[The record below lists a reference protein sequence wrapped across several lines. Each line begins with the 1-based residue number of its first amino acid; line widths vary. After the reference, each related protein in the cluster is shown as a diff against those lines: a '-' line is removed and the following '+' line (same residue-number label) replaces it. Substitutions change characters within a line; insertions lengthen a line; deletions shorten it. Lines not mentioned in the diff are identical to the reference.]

1 MQLTVKQE
9 FKKLIPPLTFDEF
22 KTLEANILNE
32 GIRDPL
38 TIWGDVLLDGHNRY
52 EIATKHNIPFT
63 TVERFFDG
71 DLDAK
76 IWMINNQFGRRN
88 LSNYQRSV
96 LALEMESV
104 FAEKAKANQI
114 RTSENRVSQISV
126 KQGID
131 TQKELANVAKVSHDT
146 IAKVKVIQAK
156 ATEEVKEKLS
166 SGNLSINEA
175 YKEIKTVEKA
185 AEIREKKQQD
195 ELLLQT
201 TIKVDDYDFIH
212 NKSILDCVD
221 VIPNGIRVLL
231 TDPPYGQGFVS
242 NRRVISEKDKG
253 IANDDNIEDALILLD
268 KTLNIMYDKM
278 QNNSFA
284 FVFTSWRY
292 EPEFRAVFEKYF
304 DLRSSIIWVKNNHGS
319 GDING
324 AFAPK
329 HERILFG
336 VKGNPK
342 LKYRL
347 PDVLNGDEIITAH
360 ATAKPIDLLR
370 ELIKVTSVEGDIIA
384 EPFAGHGSTIIAA
397 LDLHRKV
404 FASEIDINN
413 YNHIIKALNVRFS

>member
-1 MQLTVKQE
+1 
-9 FKKLIPPLTFDEF
+9 
-22 KTLEANILNE
+22 
-32 GIRDPL
+32 
-38 TIWGDVLLDGHNRY
+38 
-52 EIATKHNIPFT
+52 
-63 TVERFFDG
+63 
-71 DLDAK
+71 
-76 IWMINNQFGRRN
+76 MINNQFGRRN

-96 LALEMESV
+96 LALEMENV
-104 FAEKAKANQI
+104 FSEKAKVTKIEKISQF
-114 RTSENRVSQISV
+114 RQTGEKVQISAPTEKTREQV
-126 KQGID
+126 
-131 TQKELANVAKVSHDT
+131 ANVAKVSHDT

>member
-175 YKEIKTVEKA
+175 
-185 AEIREKKQQD
+185 
-195 ELLLQT
+195 
-201 TIKVDDYDFIH
+201 
-212 NKSILDCVD
+212 N
-221 VIPNGIRVLL
+221 
-231 TDPPYGQGFVS
+231 
-242 NRRVISEKDKG
+242 
-253 IANDDNIEDALILLD
+253 
-268 KTLNIMYDKM
+268 M
-278 QNNSFA
+278 
-284 FVFTSWRY
+284 
-292 EPEFRAVFEKYF
+292 
-304 DLRSSIIWVKNNHGS
+304 
-319 GDING
+319 
-324 AFAPK
+324 
-329 HERILFG
+329 
-336 VKGNPK
+336 
-342 LKYRL
+342 
-347 PDVLNGDEIITAH
+347 
-360 ATAKPIDLLR
+360 
-370 ELIKVTSVEGDIIA
+370 
-384 EPFAGHGSTIIAA
+384 
-397 LDLHRKV
+397 
-404 FASEIDINN
+404 
-413 YNHIIKALNVRFS
+413 

>member
-104 FAEKAKANQI
+104 FGEKAKANQKL
-114 RTSENRVSQISV
+114 SEG
-126 KQGID
+126 KGI
-131 TQKELANVAKVSHDT
+131 QKSEDLKKTEVVAIKEVAKTANVSHDT

-175 YKEIKTVEKA
+175 YKEIKTVEKQQKKDDERA
-185 AEIREKKQQD
+185 ALAEIGKNAVIDIDFRLGDFETVFAD
-195 ELLLQT
+195 LPDGS
-201 TIKVDDYDFIH
+201 VDCI
-212 NKSILDCVD
+212 I
-221 VIPNGIRVLL
+221 
-231 TDPPYGQGFVS
+231 TDPPYPYEFIEVWSKLSRFAKRVLKPNGFCIAYSGQMYLPEVMQRMSENLDYYWTFALLHAGQSQLIYPRNVFCGWKPLLVFQNGYKKLHTQVDDTIKGS
-242 NRRVISEKDKG
+242 GREKGGHDWQQGEEELNGVIEKFT
-253 IANDDNIEDALILLD
+253 NIGDLIL
-268 KTLNIMYDKM
+268 
-278 QNNSFA
+278 
-284 FVFTSWRY
+284 
-292 EPEFRAVFEKYF
+292 
-304 DLRSSIIWVKNNHGS
+304 
-319 GDING
+319 
-324 AFAPK
+324 
-329 HERILFG
+329 
-336 VKGNPK
+336 
-342 LKYRL
+342 
-347 PDVLNGDEIITAH
+347 
-360 ATAKPIDLLR
+360 
-370 ELIKVTSVEGDIIA
+370 
-384 EPFAGHGSTIIAA
+384 EPFAGSGTTIIAA
-397 LDLHRKV
+397 LKNKRRII
-404 FASEIDINN
+404 AAEIDENTYNISKAKVSQNQFNN
-413 YNHIIKALNVRFS
+413 GLF